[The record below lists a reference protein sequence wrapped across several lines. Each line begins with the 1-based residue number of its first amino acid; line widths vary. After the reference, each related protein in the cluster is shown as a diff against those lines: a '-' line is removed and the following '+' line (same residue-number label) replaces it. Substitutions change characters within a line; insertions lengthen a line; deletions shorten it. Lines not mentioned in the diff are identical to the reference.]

1 MLTVYSKDSCPFCEQ
16 AKNLLTIK
24 KISFEVIKIDED
36 VDAREFI
43 MSEGHRTVP
52 QIYQD
57 GKLFVAGGFQG
68 LKKLTNEQ
76 LTEMTGE
83 TIASN

>member
-16 AKNLLTIK
+16 AKNLLTMK
-24 KISFEVIKIDED
+24 KIAYEVIKIDED
-36 VDAREFI
+36 LDAREFI

-57 GKLFVAGGFQG
+57 GKLFVSGGYQG
-68 LKKLTNEQ
+68 LQKLTNEQ
-76 LTEMTGE
+76 LTEMLGE
-83 TIASN
+83 TNA

>member
-24 KISFEVIKIDED
+24 KIAFEVIKIDEN
-36 VDAREFI
+36 VEAREFI

-52 QIYQD
+52 QIYRD

>member
-24 KISFEVIKIDED
+24 KIAFEVIKIDEN

-76 LTEMTGE
+76 LTEMIGE